1 MKTKSVISIIVIILV
16 LAFVFIF
23 TTNKETKKTNNN
35 EEIKKTTTE
44 NVVPELKGDFSNIS
58 YTETITMPGNVTESK
73 MWIKEGNV
81 KRETELD
88 EVKTIFI
95 VNTDK
100 AEYISYNSNQEF
112 ATKINF
118 ESYEDAETPL
128 DKSEKIPDIG
138 INFLSDENFD
148 GKSCKVISYTASGQ
162 SVKTWVWKE
171 NGMPLKIEND
181 SPGGKTTIEYKNVII
196 GSVKDSDFDLPN
208 NIEIKEFNIPVV
220 PE

>member
-1 MKTKSVISIIVIILV
+1 MKIKSVISIIVIILV

-23 TTNKETKKTNNN
+23 TTNKETKETNNN

-44 NVVPELKGDFSNIS
+44 NIIPELKGDFSNIS

-73 MWIKEGNV
+73 IWIKEGKV

-88 EVKTIFI
+88 EIKTIFI
-95 VNTDK
+95 VDPDK

-112 ATKINF
+112 ATKMNF
-118 ESYEDAETPL
+118 ESYKEDETPV
-128 DKSEKIPDIG
+128 DKSEKIPNVG
-138 INFLSDENFD
+138 VSTLSDENFD
-148 GKSCKVISYTASGQ
+148 EKSCKVIKYTASGQ
-162 SVKTWVWKE
+162 SVKMWIWKE

-181 SPGGKTTIEYKNVII
+181 SPGGKTTIEYRNVII
-196 GSVKDSDFDLPN
+196 GAVKDSDFNLPN